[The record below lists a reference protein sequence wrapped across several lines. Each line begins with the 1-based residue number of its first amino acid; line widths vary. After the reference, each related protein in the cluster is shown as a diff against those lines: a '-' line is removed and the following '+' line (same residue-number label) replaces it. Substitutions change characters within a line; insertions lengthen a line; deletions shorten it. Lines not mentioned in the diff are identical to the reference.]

1 MRDIRVDSC
10 GIEIMAPKA
19 ITHIVRVNSLSNIA
33 ANILKQE
40 MLSLGGEVAVSRGAL
55 TGKVKKTD
63 CLIMANLV
71 QFQRLDQKLHRQP
84 FGLANLASDLSLAL
98 SNYQK
103 DKFELKLGRYKISL
117 GPGHARLMGII
128 NLTPDSF
135 SGDGVY
141 AWPLIKI
148 IKLVEDML
156 QNGADIIDIGGESSR
171 PNAKPI
177 TIKEEIKRTI
187 PLIKEINSRFKV
199 PVSIDTY
206 KPEVARLA
214 LEKGAVIV
222 NDITGLRHRQM
233 ADIIARY
240 DAGVIIM
247 HMKGNSPQ
255 TMQDHPK
262 YDSLLDE
269 IIEYLGRAIERG
281 VDAGIDKGK
290 IIIDPG
296 LGFGK
301 TTEHNFEILRRL
313 KEFKVLG
320 RPLLIGPSRKSFIGT
335 ILKTRPQERIN
346 GTLSACVLAAQNGA
360 SIVRVHDVKA
370 VKQAL
375 QVLEAINN

>member
-1 MRDIRVDSC
+1 
-10 GIEIMAPKA
+10 MAPKA
-19 ITHIVRVNSLSNIA
+19 ITHIVRVNSLSNIT

-40 MLSLGGEVAVSRGAL
+40 MLSLGGEVAVCRGAL
-55 TGKVKKTD
+55 TGRVKKTD
-63 CLIMANLV
+63 CLIMGNLV
-71 QFQRLDQKLHRQP
+71 QFQRLNQKLHRQP
-84 FGLANLASDLSLAL
+84 FGLTNLASDLSLIL

-117 GPGHARLMGII
+117 RTGHARLMGII

-141 AWPLIKI
+141 GRPLSEV
-148 IKLVEDML
+148 IKLVESML
-156 QNGADIIDIGGESSR
+156 EDGADIIDIGGESSR

-177 TIKEEIKRTI
+177 TSKEEIKRTI
-187 PLIKEINSRFKV
+187 PLIKEINRRFKV

-214 LEKGAVIV
+214 LENGAVIV
-222 NDITGLRHRQM
+222 NDITGLRHQEM
-233 ADIIARY
+233 AETIARY

-247 HMKGNSPQ
+247 HMKGSSPR
-255 TMQDHPK
+255 TMQDNPQ
-262 YDSLLDE
+262 YGSLLDE
-269 IIEYLGRAIERG
+269 IIEYLGRAIQRA
-281 VDAGIDKGK
+281 VNAGIDKGK

-301 TTEHNFEILRRL
+301 TIEHNLEILRRL

-320 RPLLIGPSRKSFIGT
+320 RPLLIGPSRKSFIGS
-335 ILKTRPQERIN
+335 ILKTSPQERIS
-346 GTLSACVLAAQNGA
+346 GTLSACVLAVENGA

-370 VKQAL
+370 VRQAL
-375 QVLEAINN
+375 QVLEAIDNL